1 MAQKLN
7 ITGPG
12 DLTEFD
18 ALLEANLKRAQED
31 PEYVA
36 SLTEERQGNP
46 ITLGPRVMSA
56 DEWAEDMVAGATA
69 KSKKWL
75 DHSVRPRKDPK
86 ERALKAAGKY
96 ANNMRAALD
105 GKHWDAGIAGYDEA
119 LRNETIVAVGES
131 GYREG
136 IIRKK
141 GKVKAKIAKLQPMV
155 AALADT
161 LDKMPIDTPEQ
172 RGAKMIA
179 ARDGMLKVKEQM
191 RK

>member
-1 MAQKLN
+1 M
-7 ITGPG
+7 
-12 DLTEFD
+12 
-18 ALLEANLKRAQED
+18 
-31 PEYVA
+31 
-36 SLTEERQGNP
+36 
-46 ITLGPRVMSA
+46 
-56 DEWAEDMVAGATA
+56 
-69 KSKKWL
+69 
-75 DHSVRPRKDPK
+75 
-86 ERALKAAGKY
+86 
-96 ANNMRAALD
+96 
-105 GKHWDAGIAGYDEA
+105 
-119 LRNETIVAVGES
+119 AVGES